1 MLRLEGLRHTY
12 PHTAQAVLDVG
23 DWVLD
28 SDARVLLRGVSGSGK
43 TTLLNI
49 AAGLLRPSAG
59 EVYYDGQPIY
69 ALTEAN
75 RDKLRTRWVG
85 YVFQN
90 HHLLPSLTAL
100 ENVIMPLAFAGVAPA
115 ARRKRALEL
124 LGRGG
129 LLHVAHHYPARMSTG
144 QRLRVAVARAL
155 ANAPRLLLADEP
167 TAALDAE
174 AARGVIDLLLAECA
188 ANGAALVVASHDPSL
203 EGYFAQTIDLRGG
216 RLILNHGE
224 TERTEKHGGDSTQ
237 SLRNTEAQREA
248 LHL

>member
-124 LGRGG
+124 LGRVG

-144 QRLRVAVARAL
+144 QRLRAAVARAL

-167 TAALDAE
+167 TAALDADS
-174 AARGVIDLLLAECA
+174 AAVVMDVLLAECA
-188 ANGAALVVASHDPSL
+188 ANGAALLVASHDPAL
-203 EGYFAQTIDLRGG
+203 EGYFVQMIDLRGG
-216 RLILNHGE
+216 QLNLNHEGTKDTKKHEGQILQKEIE
-224 TERTEKHGGDSTQ
+224 TVGG
-237 SLRNTEAQREA
+237 
-248 LHL
+248 